1 MAPNSFLGLVICT
14 DYQLDTDSSNHW
26 EGYGEDNHLG
36 PQDLHPSG
44 NEIYMDDCWV
54 IIAEPS

>member
-1 MAPNSFLGLVICT
+1 MAPYNSLGLVFFT
-14 DYQLDTDSSNHW
+14 NYQLDTDFPNHW
-26 EGYGEDNHLG
+26 EGYRDDNYLG

-54 IIAEPS
+54 IIAEPA